1 MAEQI
6 TSQVEIDFQAIFGGV
21 KNKQDF
27 DRAVFDAFNKVIEGA
42 AQQVKTPQFEIPIDI
57 KLSKDQTLHGNM
69 ADTLRNVVNNNIHAI
84 EAVLN
89 DAVKGKKISFDQE
102 KYLHLFTQVF
112 ENAADALS
120 ALNTSQ
126 YDKAAQELA
135 DKLRKGEVTLEQAL
149 KTSPATVDALKTRLH
164 SLEEQN
170 KLLAR
175 MKRELAQGYAGLRVK
190 TETPKGA
197 LLDDGEEPVTYKQPS
212 LIVPTLER
220 FIKETQQERK
230 LLQTLL
236 DEKIQTKRVRDQIRE
251 KNRQDIGTSVLDPI
265 LVKSNNKRRGL
276 QRGDLDYS
284 KIPEGFDYPAAISE
298 LSRRKSHQDEL
309 LGEALTPK
317 EVSGRQ
323 REIQRLNEQMAEL
336 RRRQSAAKR
345 SVPDARREYTRN
357 AYQSMLDDQGSFK
370 LDGFS
375 EATDFRAIR
384 EEMLT
389 LERDLRSSLK
399 NKPTPTQ
406 ADKLNRDLLRLQEQA
421 LILANQKSRIKGNSL
436 AKGVEDY
443 TLQGQAFEASAL
455 NILGISDSEALRS
468 ASTGD
473 RQWQATT
480 AFETLSR
487 ARQKA
492 IIKALRGANSNY
504 QSAWNNTPINETDAR
519 GQHEASTGF
528 IQDLLSA
535 VEARDKTIRQG
546 AEAVDSTTVVKRK
559 EAERL
564 KTLYESQINTPG
576 HDAVEADKVLKK
588 AIATARA
595 SMHAARTDEG
605 MTASR
610 DLLKQLK
617 DIQAEIEQRANT
629 TRADKTNARVQ
640 ELETY
645 LNKTFDALVSTSV
658 TSDEQLKQLLG
669 RLKPGAKLGRMTRE
683 LASLR
688 GEVGTD
694 SPAMQELEAVVSL
707 LKESLAG
714 NKSKEKQADKA
725 KTIQNLDALIADFN
739 ADLAQQTYGS
749 PEFKETVKALRT
761 AISKRFEGDRKVRR
775 DELAKL
781 TQTVLDAAPTSKDKA
796 RELLLAAFQNRRD
809 LSQDQATRLLN
820 RARSQAERIPDA
832 EGYALSGRISR
843 VQERFDRRFQQ
854 PTLADLN
861 TRIEQGLAALQGTGT
876 MREFQLLAGGVTRDV
891 RKRFRLNQDDGQQ
904 RQTLLDISAQFDRVQ
919 KEVKASG
926 NSQQI
931 KELREVIR
939 KAKDNS
945 DEASL
950 ELVKSSLTRIKA
962 LLKEQIKAEQG
973 SNPERLAQFKAVTQ
987 ELAQYTRQISRTRL
1001 AEQRNSALYQQG
1013 RSAAQAA
1020 RDEPMRIGAG
1030 DRDAAIYYYEN
1041 LRRENRQRVLAGNL
1055 SPAEM
1060 QAIGRQTEVATRNIG
1075 LLRREIN
1082 NTLSPLHQ
1090 AKLAITAFFRY
1101 AGVYGAGFAAVNAI
1115 RDLVSET
1122 LRLDKAFRSIQA
1134 VSQATAQEMAGV
1146 EEAIKGT
1153 ATSTQFSTQQVAEAA
1168 QILAQAGVES
1178 KDLPKVLD
1186 SVARFASATAS
1197 DLTLA
1202 ADVLT
1207 SLREVFTE
1215 FGDTFKDSRLA
1226 DALTNAVNI
1235 SKLNVQDLQVIT
1247 SLGAQTAKSMGV
1259 NADQFLAAAATL
1271 SNVGIRKSTVGTG
1284 LRQAMLEILN
1294 PDAQTL
1300 AFLKERYAKIG
1311 EALSEEAIK
1320 ARYHSFQTAQD
1331 PMSAAFGELRRIG
1344 VSGSAR
1350 YDFKRVVDI
1359 RAENVLLPLMDSL
1372 ETYQQNIAKIAQSGS
1387 AAKGADVQMQAFLNT
1402 WGRLSSEVASLAHTL
1417 VSAALPP
1424 LTGFTNLLAD
1434 FAKNATDA
1442 GNAWKRMFHVGGEDD
1457 LRPRIEAD
1465 AAKLEAARTPYDKTE
1480 AGTKAYDVNASE
1492 TNISKL
1498 QTELSALL
1506 GNDASNSPDVFRTLQ
1521 ALATKEQG
1529 STEQADLFT
1538 RLETLTR
1545 NKFNEEQKRT
1555 LQLSSQALSD
1565 VIGKTQGSRENVRD
1579 EAKTAFDGLMPQ
1591 KDMQEAVKAAYY
1603 QTKSGLPAKAPETLN
1618 ELATQIEGILSF
1630 YDRVF
1635 ELSKKAAK
1643 SFEGDK
1649 QLARAVEG
1657 SVPLTLAELR
1667 NPDAMTLDIQRMAA
1681 AGDEDGLA
1689 MLRGRLDNT
1698 PKQLEQSRSV
1708 IEQAFA
1714 RVSPSL
1720 QKVIKTE
1727 DLAATQAPAILQ
1739 QLEDAVK
1746 TAQQVNQ
1753 GKAETKKT
1761 DARKKDKDAFTTQYI
1776 GQVQSNSGIED
1787 LRTSHERL
1795 RISTEASLAKLATEL
1810 DAAKQRADS
1819 SNEQVEIEQRQ
1830 LSLKKALQD
1839 SSKELMQREL
1849 ALMVKVDRIKK
1860 NPYTVAAED
1869 IGSDY
1874 GVGGLVS
1881 AVMQTE
1887 SSNNPNSRSRKG
1899 ALGLMQLMPSTAEDV
1914 AKQLGIRGYSPDQLI
1929 RDPLLNIRLGSK
1941 YLSDQIKHFS
1951 ANTNALTED
1960 ELKLALAA
1968 YNAGPNSIDNAV
1980 RKHGNSFEAV
1990 RPHLLEETRG
2000 YVDKVVA
2007 SLGPNIVGRYI
2018 PPLKPDDKINH
2029 FLNTGMQGGPDS
2041 PAFKLSEQYY
2051 KTRSESEA
2059 STRKAELEIAQTQRR
2074 NESEGMQR
2082 EINVKQEELKRIEQ
2096 ELSLATK
2103 GLDAQ
2108 KSNQL
2113 AEQVRQKQDEI
2124 NRLTRDKAKFDRN
2137 AADPS
2142 FNRDLDLAYSNQ
2154 ASANSTQYE
2163 ARRRDILREDASKT
2177 LRIEGQN
2184 KEDLLVNIKQ
2194 RSTLGDL
2201 SGANAAIDQ
2210 LIQKQ
2215 ELLRK
2220 AYREREDATDGITEA
2235 EKAQNEAVRKSK
2247 DELEIYTLRVNALT
2261 QALTVLD
2268 EKLKERYEKPLEQ
2281 RAADAYSQARGYV
2294 PTQDEQRDTLLRE
2307 RSLDRGKIAAR
2318 EQTLS
2323 ELKTQRD
2330 HAPAAIQAE
2339 YTPKI
2344 TAITSELEQ
2353 LTEAVAGINA
2363 QLYELDVTPL
2373 QALGDVSL
2381 NNVVAG
2387 LNGLEY
2393 SAKNLHRTIESHF
2406 VAGIDNAITG
2416 LVDFATN
2423 GEKARQSAESL
2434 RQAIIAVNQA
2444 KLDYADIVLDRP
2456 RAYSEAVQMADS
2468 KRVQARAD
2476 LLARGAS
2483 GQQLA
2488 ASQAS
2493 EGIMRSQVISQA
2505 ESAQR
2510 EREAA
2515 AAKTL
2520 KEQEKARREQASR
2533 SGVWG
2538 TLKTAAADMGQA
2550 VLGDVLKSTVL
2561 DGVKNVLGMG
2571 ARGEAKTKPLFVH
2584 VTNQDEATSAAES
2597 GTNDTESLTDLK
2609 DSLSKPVGSLSDR
2622 LSGLF
2627 KDMTGSLSSFGNNL
2641 ASGFAALGSS
2651 TGSKVGSGL
2660 GALGSLFGVVEK
2672 IAGLVGKSGGGSSEF
2687 TNSMSSLFG
2696 GADASK
2702 ISSGLSMGGSPSS
2715 TSLLGGASGSGG
2727 SWSSWLS
2734 GGGGDSGSGFASG
2747 LFDSVSSGFGG
2758 LSDSVSS
2765 GLGFSSGGHVRGPG
2779 TPTSDSIP
2787 ANLSDGEYVVNA
2799 RATQAFGVQNL
2810 DRINQGLLDSRGESP
2825 QKAMY
2830 VELTNPADITQTTGS
2845 EFDPQELV
2853 TDLKDGIAK
2862 PMDEFSDKLTG
2873 SFSTVS
2879 TSLDG
2884 FGDTLQ
2890 NISSRMSSGGS
2901 SEMGGLQTAMGLLNN
2916 IAGIAGGVGVI
2927 GGFSTGGYVRGPGT
2941 ATSDSIPARLSDGEF
2956 VVNARATQAFGVH
2969 NLERIN
2975 QFRFA
2980 NGGFVNKFRPPELYA
2995 NPTRPDSGYN
3005 YSGPAKEAATLVQ
3018 VIDQRKAGSPEIE
3031 TQRSRDG
3038 NNREV
3043 IRMLVREEVKTAV
3056 DTGVLDKSLRANFGL
3071 RRAGTQR

>member
-1 MAEQI
+1 
-6 TSQVEIDFQAIFGGV
+6 
-21 KNKQDF
+21 
-27 DRAVFDAFNKVIEGA
+27 
-42 AQQVKTPQFEIPIDI
+42 
-57 KLSKDQTLHGNM
+57 
-69 ADTLRNVVNNNIHAI
+69 
-84 EAVLN
+84 
-89 DAVKGKKISFDQE
+89 
-102 KYLHLFTQVF
+102 
-112 ENAADALS
+112 
-120 ALNTSQ
+120 
-126 YDKAAQELA
+126 
-135 DKLRKGEVTLEQAL
+135 
-149 KTSPATVDALKTRLH
+149 
-164 SLEEQN
+164 
-170 KLLAR
+170 
-175 MKRELAQGYAGLRVK
+175 
-190 TETPKGA
+190 
-197 LLDDGEEPVTYKQPS
+197 
-212 LIVPTLER
+212 
-220 FIKETQQERK
+220 
-230 LLQTLL
+230 
-236 DEKIQTKRVRDQIRE
+236 
-251 KNRQDIGTSVLDPI
+251 
-265 LVKSNNKRRGL
+265 
-276 QRGDLDYS
+276 
-284 KIPEGFDYPAAISE
+284 
-298 LSRRKSHQDEL
+298 
-309 LGEALTPK
+309 
-317 EVSGRQ
+317 
-323 REIQRLNEQMAEL
+323 
-336 RRRQSAAKR
+336 
-345 SVPDARREYTRN
+345 
-357 AYQSMLDDQGSFK
+357 
-370 LDGFS
+370 
-375 EATDFRAIR
+375 
-384 EEMLT
+384 
-389 LERDLRSSLK
+389 
-399 NKPTPTQ
+399 
-406 ADKLNRDLLRLQEQA
+406 
-421 LILANQKSRIKGNSL
+421 
-436 AKGVEDY
+436 
-443 TLQGQAFEASAL
+443 
-455 NILGISDSEALRS
+455 
-468 ASTGD
+468 
-473 RQWQATT
+473 
-480 AFETLSR
+480 
-487 ARQKA
+487 
-492 IIKALRGANSNY
+492 
-504 QSAWNNTPINETDAR
+504 
-519 GQHEASTGF
+519 
-528 IQDLLSA
+528 
-535 VEARDKTIRQG
+535 
-546 AEAVDSTTVVKRK
+546 
-559 EAERL
+559 
-564 KTLYESQINTPG
+564 
-576 HDAVEADKVLKK
+576 
-588 AIATARA
+588 
-595 SMHAARTDEG
+595 
-605 MTASR
+605 
-610 DLLKQLK
+610 
-617 DIQAEIEQRANT
+617 
-629 TRADKTNARVQ
+629 
-640 ELETY
+640 
-645 LNKTFDALVSTSV
+645 
-658 TSDEQLKQLLG
+658 
-669 RLKPGAKLGRMTRE
+669 
-683 LASLR
+683 
-688 GEVGTD
+688 
-694 SPAMQELEAVVSL
+694 
-707 LKESLAG
+707 
-714 NKSKEKQADKA
+714 
-725 KTIQNLDALIADFN
+725 
-739 ADLAQQTYGS
+739 
-749 PEFKETVKALRT
+749 
-761 AISKRFEGDRKVRR
+761 
-775 DELAKL
+775 
-781 TQTVLDAAPTSKDKA
+781 
-796 RELLLAAFQNRRD
+796 
-809 LSQDQATRLLN
+809 
-820 RARSQAERIPDA
+820 
-832 EGYALSGRISR
+832 
-843 VQERFDRRFQQ
+843 
-854 PTLADLN
+854 
-861 TRIEQGLAALQGTGT
+861 
-876 MREFQLLAGGVTRDV
+876 
-891 RKRFRLNQDDGQQ
+891 
-904 RQTLLDISAQFDRVQ
+904 
-919 KEVKASG
+919 
-926 NSQQI
+926 
-931 KELREVIR
+931 
-939 KAKDNS
+939 
-945 DEASL
+945 
-950 ELVKSSLTRIKA
+950 
-962 LLKEQIKAEQG
+962 
-973 SNPERLAQFKAVTQ
+973 
-987 ELAQYTRQISRTRL
+987 
-1001 AEQRNSALYQQG
+1001 
-1013 RSAAQAA
+1013 
-1020 RDEPMRIGAG
+1020 MRIGAG

-1041 LRRENRQRVLAGNL
+1041 LRRENRHRVLAGNL

-1060 QAIGRQTEVATRNIG
+1060 QDIGRQTEVATRNIG

-1168 QILAQAGVES
+1168 QILAQAGVDS

-1417 VSAALPP
+1417 VSAALPS
-1424 LTGFTNLLAD
+1424 LTGFANVLAD
-1434 FAKNATDA
+1434 IAHNATDA
-1442 GNAWKRMFHVGGEDD
+1442 WNELKRRFHVGGNDD

-2074 NESEGMQR
+2074 NESEGIQR

-2627 KDMTGSLSSFGNNL
+2627 KDMSWSFTDLKDSLPNLVGSD
-2641 ASGFAALGSS
+2641 S
-2651 TGSKVGSGL
+2651 TVGKVGSGL
-2660 GALGSLFGVVEK
+2660 GALESIFGVVEK
-2672 IAGLVGKSGGGSSEF
+2672 ITGLVSKSGGGSSKS
-2687 TNSMSSLFG
+2687 TN
-2696 GADASK
+2696 ASK
-2702 ISSGLSMGGSPSS
+2702 TSSGLNLGGTPSS
-2715 TSLLGGASGSGG
+2715 TSLLGGAAGSGG
-2727 SWSSWLS
+2727 SWSSGLS
-2734 GGGGDSGSGFASG
+2734 GGGGDIGSGFSNDA
-2747 LFDSVSSGFGG
+2747 FDSIYSGFGG
-2758 LSDSVSS
+2758 LLDSVSS

>member
-27 DRAVFDAFNKVIEGA
+27 DRAVFDTFNKVIEGA
-42 AQQVKTPQFEIPIDI
+42 AQQIKTPQIEIPIDI
-57 KLSKDQTLHGNM
+57 KLAEDLTLRGNM
-69 ADTLRNVVNNNIHAI
+69 AEKLRDVVNNNIHAVESALS
-84 EAVLN
+84 EAT
-89 DAVKGKKISFDQE
+89 KGKKIAFDAEQ
-102 KYLHLFTQVF
+102 YLHLFTQVF
-112 ENAADALS
+112 ENAANALS
-120 ALNTSQ
+120 AINTSQ

-135 DKLRKGEVTLEQAL
+135 DKLRKGEITLEQAL

-251 KNRQDIGTSVLDPI
+251 KNRQDIGTSVLDPL

-473 RQWQATT
+473 RQGQATT

-519 GQHEASTGF
+519 GQHEASAGF

-629 TRADKTNARVQ
+629 TRISETSARVQ
-640 ELETY
+640 EIETY
-645 LNKTFDALVSTSV
+645 LNKAFDSLVSTSV

-739 ADLAQQTYGS
+739 ADLAQQAYGS
-749 PEFKETVKALRT
+749 PEFNETVKALRT

-1001 AEQRNSALYQQG
+1001 AEQRTSALYQQG

-1060 QAIGRQTEVATRNIG
+1060 QDIGRQTEVATRNIG

-1115 RDLVSET
+1115 RDLVRDT

-1259 NADQFLAAAATL
+1259 NADQFMAAAATL

-1300 AFLKERYAKIG
+1300 TFLKERYAKIG

-1320 ARYHSFQTAQD
+1320 SRYQAFQTAQD

-1402 WGRLSSEVASLAHTL
+1402 WGRLSSEVEGLSHTL

-1424 LTGFTNLLAD
+1424 LTGFANVLAD
-1434 FAKNATDA
+1434 IAHNATDA
-1442 GNAWKRMFHVGGEDD
+1442 WNELKRILDVGGEDD

-1465 AAKLEAARTPYDKTE
+1465 AARLDAARTPYDKTE

-1506 GNDASNSPDVFRTLQ
+1506 GNDAPNSPDVFRTLQ

-1545 NKFNEEQKRT
+1545 NKFTEEQKRT

-1618 ELATQIEGILSF
+1618 ELATQIDGILSF

-1698 PKQLEQSRSV
+1698 PKQLVQSRSV
-1708 IEQAFA
+1708 IEQALA

-1753 GKAETKKT
+1753 GKTETKEGE
-1761 DARKKDKDAFTTQYI
+1761 ARKKDKDAFTTQYI
-1776 GQVQSNSGIED
+1776 SQVQSNSGIED

-1960 ELKLALAA
+1960 EVKLALAA
-1968 YNAGPNSIDNAV
+1968 YNAGPGSIDKAV

-1990 RPHLLEETRG
+1990 RPHLLEETRA

-2007 SLGPNIVGRYI
+2007 SLGPNIVGRYN

-2029 FLNTGMQGGPDS
+2029 FLNTGLQGSPDS

-2074 NESEGMQR
+2074 NESDGMQR

-2137 AADPS
+2137 AADAS

-2163 ARRRDILREDASKT
+2163 ARRRDILREEASKT

-2268 EKLKERYEKPLEQ
+2268 EKLKEKYEKPLEQ

-2381 NNVVAG
+2381 NNVVEG

-2456 RAYSEAVQMADS
+2456 RVYSEAVQMADS
-2468 KRVQARAD
+2468 QRVQARAD

-2538 TLKTAAADMGQA
+2538 TLKTASADMGQA

-2727 SWSSWLS
+2727 SWSNWLS

-2747 LFDSVSSGFGG
+2747 LFDS
-2758 LSDSVSS
+2758 LS
-2765 GLGFSSGGHVRGPG
+2765 FSSGGQVKGPG
-2779 TPTSDSIP
+2779 TATSDSIP
-2787 ANLSDGEYVVNA
+2787 ARLSDGEYVVNA

-2810 DRINQGLLDSRGESP
+2810 DRINQGLLDSRGDSP

-2901 SEMGGLQTAMGLLNN
+2901 SEMSDAQTAIGLLKNITS
-2916 IAGIAGGVGVI
+2916 IAGAI

-3031 TQRSRDG
+3031 MQRSRDG

-3056 DTGVLDKSLRANFGL
+3056 DTGVLDKTLRANFGL
-3071 RRAGTQR
+3071 RRAGMQR